1 MSVPIAYATVILIWS
16 TTPLAI
22 KWSGEGPGFL
32 FGVTGR
38 MAIATLLCLL
48 LVRVLGIAFPWHAKA
63 RQVYLAGAL
72 AVYGAMSCVY
82 WGAQFIPSGLVSVVF
97 GLTPV
102 MTAVFAGF
110 LLAEKALSVHRLT
123 GTLLGIAGLAVIFQ
137 SSLAMGG
144 GAVNGV
150 LGVLFAVIL
159 HSLSTV
165 WIKRIGV
172 DIPALAQT
180 AGSLLLAMPMYLVTF
195 LLSGESLP
203 TSVDLRAGLS
213 ITYLGVVGS
222 VLGYTLFF
230 YMLKHLQ
237 ASHVALVPLV
247 TPVLAL
253 LIGVLVNNEHVGQEV
268 IAGTVLI
275 LAGLWLHQFGSLV
288 RQRG

>member
-48 LVRVLGIAFPWHAKA
+48 LLKLLGIAFPWHAKA

-82 WGAQFIPSGLVSVVF
+82 WGAQFIPSGLISVVF

-102 MTAVFAGF
+102 MTAVFAGL
-110 LLAEKALSVHRLT
+110 LLAEKALSLHRLT

-150 LGVLFAVIL
+150 LGVLSAVIL

-180 AGSLLLAMPMYLVTF
+180 AGSLLLAMPMYLATF
-195 LLSGESLP
+195 MLSGESLP
-203 TSVDLRAGLS
+203 ASVDLRAGLS

-237 ASHVALVPLV
+237 ASHVALVPLI

-268 IAGTVLI
+268 IVGTVLI
-275 LAGLWLHQFGSLV
+275 LAGLWMHQFGSLV
-288 RQRG
+288 RRRA